1 MRLLEFN
8 KDEGGANPR
17 RPGTSAK
24 PKKAASVQPLPAPR
38 QRTAS
43 RKPTS
48 PARRGFPIKGNTLLK
63 PASPPPVD
71 LENLQERIARL
82 EKRLESVSGKTDRQA
97 SVKELQKLQ
106 QHMRALET
114 RLDNELWLA
123 QQREHTM
130 LEMLAKP
137 TLKEQI
143 RQRFKHFL
151 KSDVPAI
158 GRFLKRAMHSWW
170 QDSQP
175 GWWPSLAS
183 NWKDSLDKARR

>member
-17 RPGTSAK
+17 RPGTSAS
-24 PKKAASVQPLPAPR
+24 PKKVASVEPLPTPR
-38 QRTAS
+38 QPTAS

-48 PARRGFPIKGNTLLK
+48 PARRGFPIKGNALLK

-71 LENLQERIARL
+71 LEHLQERIALL
-82 EKRLESVSGKTDRQA
+82 EKRLEKVSGKTDNQA
-97 SVKELQKLQ
+97 SVKELQELQ
-106 QHMRALET
+106 QRMRALET
-114 RLDNELWLA
+114 SLKNELWMA

-130 LEMLAKP
+130 LEMLARP
-137 TLKEQI
+137 SLKEQI
-143 RQRFKHFL
+143 RQRFTHFRM
-151 KSDVPAI
+151 SDVPAI
-158 GRFLKRAMHSWW
+158 VRFLKRAMHSWW
-170 QDSQP
+170 QDCQP